1 MATRELDAAKA
12 EAFAGTLLGILNGG
26 ATSLFV
32 SIGHQTGLLDAMAE
46 LEPATSEEIAAATG
60 LNERYVREW
69 LAGLTV
75 SGVIEHH
82 PEAGTY
88 ALPPEHAACMT
99 RAAGPDNLASFAQYI
114 GLFAEVE
121 QDVVE
126 CFRHGGGVPYARFPR
141 FQRLMAEESAQVNDA
156 VLVDVTLPLVPGLVE
171 RLRAGIDVLDVGC
184 GSGHAVNLMANAF
197 PESRCTGYDFSEE
210 GIAAG
215 RAEAAQLSLTNA
227 RFELR
232 DVTALDEPGGYGLV
246 TAFDVVHDTA
256 APERLL
262 AGIASALAPGGV
274 FLMVDI
280 AASSHVHE
288 NVDHPLGPAL
298 YAASLFH
305 CMTVSLAQDGA
316 GLGTMWGEQKALELL
331 AAAGFA
337 DVEVKHV
344 EGDIL
349 NSYYV
354 ARKEAPAA

>member
-1 MATRELDAAKA
+1 MATRELDAERA
-12 EAFAGTLLGILNGG
+12 EAFAGTMLGILNGG
-26 ATSLFV
+26 AASLFLSV
-32 SIGHQTGLLDAMAE
+32 GHQTGLLDTMAE
-46 LEPATSEEIAAATG
+46 LEPATSAEIAAAAG
-60 LNERYVREW
+60 LEERYVREW

-75 SGVIEHH
+75 SGVLEHD
-82 PEAGTY
+82 PVAGTF
-88 ALPPEHAACMT
+88 ALPPEHAACLT

-121 QDVVE
+121 QEVVT
-126 CFRHGGGVPYARFPR
+126 CFRDGGGVPYASFPR
-141 FQRLMAEESAQVNDA
+141 FQRIMAEESAQVNDA
-156 VLVDVTLPLVPGLVE
+156 VLVDVTLPVVPGLVE

-184 GSGHAVNLMANAF
+184 GSGHAVNLMAKAF
-197 PESRCTGYDFSEE
+197 PASRFTGYDFSEE
-210 GIAAG
+210 GVAAG
-215 RAEAAQLSLTNA
+215 RAEAARLGLTNA

-262 AGIASALAPGGV
+262 AGIAKALAPGGI

-288 NVDHPLGPAL
+288 NLEHPLGPAL

-305 CMTVSLAQDGA
+305 CMTVSLAQGGA

-331 AAAGFA
+331 AGAGFA
-337 DVEVKHV
+337 DVEVKRV

-349 NSYYV
+349 NNYYV
-354 ARKEAPAA
+354 ARTGAPA

>member
-1 MATRELDAAKA
+1 MATRELDPAKA
-12 EAFAGTLLGILNGG
+12 EAFAGTLLRILNGG
-26 ATSLFV
+26 ATSLLV
-32 SIGHQTGLLDAMAE
+32 SVGHQTGLFDTMAGF
-46 LEPATSEEIAAATG
+46 EPATSAEIAAAAG

-75 SGVIEHH
+75 SGVLEHD

-99 RAAGPDNLASFAQYI
+99 SAAGPDNLASFAQYI

-126 CFRHGGGVPYARFPR
+126 CFRHGGGVPYSKFPR
-141 FQRLMAEESAQVNDA
+141 FQRLQAYESAQVNDA

-171 RLRAGIDVLDVGC
+171 RLREGIDVLDVGC
-184 GSGHAVNLMANAF
+184 GCGHAVNLMAKAF
-197 PESRCTGYDFSEE
+197 PASRFTGYDFSEE
-210 GIAAG
+210 GVAAG
-215 RAEAAQLSLTNA
+215 RAEAEELGLGNA
-227 RFELR
+227 CFDVR

-256 APERLL
+256 APGRLL
-262 AGIASALAPGGV
+262 AGIAKALAPDGV

-331 AAAGFA
+331 AAAGFG
-337 DVEVKHV
+337 DVEVKQV
-344 EGDIL
+344 EGDII
-349 NSYYV
+349 NNYYV
-354 ARKEAPAA
+354 ARQEAPAA